1 MLISLK
7 YKIRAPP
14 FSAHWALMYFAHVL
28 RRPYLLLILLQ
39 ILSLI
44 VPPHL
49 FPLSP
54 SPQPLPVCQSGLSCE
69 PKVECFWILIAS
81 CTSFPPPPHTLV
93 IAGVTSDTLEHFTRG
108 YLYSDRGTE
117 RLMCPSTLIC
127 VPLSSLCA
135 GAGLCFVLYPSVL
148 QLCWAQVLQRCSSAL
163 VGVKID
169 AVLCVSVQRSIVM

>member
-81 CTSFPPPPHTLV
+81 CTSSPPPPLLSLQEWQV
-93 IAGVTSDTLEHFTRG
+93 I
-108 YLYSDRGTE
+108 
-117 RLMCPSTLIC
+117 PWSTLHGVIYIQIEVQKDWC
-127 VPLSSLCA
+127 VLPPWFVCLSL
-135 GAGLCFVLYPSVL
+135 LFVPV
-148 QLCWAQVLQRCSSAL
+148 QAC
-163 VGVKID
+163 
-169 AVLCVSVQRSIVM
+169 VLCSIRRSCSCVGPKCYRGALLLL